1 MPQIR
6 AKIARLGR
14 EQGLKA
20 HFYEGSMRGIG
31 AFRFA
36 RSGARCFPHT
46 KAIYN
51 PIKIPYVRV
60 AGASQADICGTERK
74 GNWMNST

>member
-20 HFYEGSMRGIG
+20 HFYEGSMRGVG
-31 AFRFA
+31 TSRFES
-36 RSGARCFPHT
+36 SGASCIPHT

-60 AGASQADICGTERK
+60 AGASQATFVGRNEKET
-74 GNWMNST
+74 G